1 MTARGGTSVFI
12 QPGDEE
18 FLKEVRQ
25 WEKPQQATLP
35 LFHKCMEEKNFI
47 SFEDIKKIG
56 RVTGQMP
63 NEHYLEVSEIVSIG
77 TFYQHFSF
85 HPMGKHVI
93 QVCLTTPC
101 LLNGARKLLK
111 AFSDHLGIGL
121 EETSSDGLFSLR
133 QSQCIGQCADSPCF
147 IIDED
152 THTKVRPEEIPSLLE
167 SYRKNL
173 TCQPVH
179 VLGKPMLNEP
189 TIFSGLTSET
199 TITFEDYRAKGGY
212 QAFERVLRSMSPEA
226 VLSEIERSGLS
237 GRGGAAF
244 STSRKYQSVRSQSKP
259 RYLICNADEGEP
271 GTFKDR
277 YIMERDPHLLLE
289 GMLISA
295 YTMGTETGYIYIRSE
310 YPHSYRI
317 LEKAIIDAEENG
329 LIGDRILGTNFS
341 FRIRLYRG
349 AGAYICGE
357 ETSLIESLEGKRGF
371 PRNKPPHVS
380 EKGIW
385 QNPTDV
391 SNVETLANI
400 PVILEKGGEWFSRQ
414 GDARTPGT
422 KLFCLS
428 GRVRRPGLYEIP
440 FGKTLRELIY
450 DLGGGVPDNLDLK
463 AVLPAGHVSKLL
475 LPHQID
481 LSLDYPT
488 LKEVGTFL
496 GSASVIVI
504 DKSVCMVDL
513 AYWIS
518 AFFHHESCGQCT
530 PCREGT
536 EDMYEIMV
544 KIVQGKGQEE
554 HLHYLKV
561 LGDYMVEASIC
572 GLGITAPNIP
582 LDSIEKFAEEWKE
595 HIIEK
600 RCSLGICPMGN
611 EVPLA
616 FPPRRSRG
624 FFDDLAS
631 LNPTDP

>member
-1 MTARGGTSVFI
+1 MITE
-12 QPGDEE
+12 PEDED
-18 FLKEVRQ
+18 FLKEVQQ
-25 WEKPQQATLP
+25 WENPQQATLP

-47 SFEDIKKIG
+47 SIDDIKKIG

-93 QVCLTTPC
+93 RVCLTTPC

-121 EETSSDGLFSLR
+121 EETSSDGLFSLQ
-133 QSQCIGQCADSPCF
+133 QSQCMGQCADSPCF
-147 IIDED
+147 MIDED
-152 THTKVRPEEIPSLLE
+152 THIKVSPDQIPALLE
-167 SYRKNL
+167 PYRKNL
-173 TCQPVH
+173 TCQPAH

-189 TIFSGLTSET
+189 TIFSGLTSER
-199 TITFEDYRAKGGY
+199 TISFEDYRAKGGY

-244 STSRKYQSVRSQSKP
+244 STSRKYQSVRAQSKP

-329 LIGDRILGTNFS
+329 LIGDRILGADFS

-450 DLGGGVPDNLDLK
+450 DLGGGIPDDLDLK

-544 KIVQGKGQEE
+544 KIVQGEGQEE

-600 RCSLGICPMGN
+600 RCSLGICPMGK

-624 FFDDLAS
+624 FFDDLAG

>member
-1 MTARGGTSVFI
+1 MITE
-12 QPGDEE
+12 PEDED
-18 FLKEVRQ
+18 FLKEVQQ
-25 WEKPQQATLP
+25 WENPQQATLP

-47 SFEDIKKIG
+47 SIDDIRKIG
-56 RVTGQMP
+56 RVTGLMP
-63 NEHYLEVSEIVSIG
+63 NEDYLEVSEIVSIG

-93 QVCLTTPC
+93 RVCLTTPC

-121 EETSSDGLFSLR
+121 EETSSDGLFSLQ
-133 QSQCIGQCADSPCF
+133 QSQCMGQCADSPCF
-147 IIDED
+147 MIDED
-152 THTKVRPEEIPSLLE
+152 THIKVSPDQIPALLE
-167 SYRKNL
+167 PYRKNL
-173 TCQPVH
+173 ACQPAY

-189 TIFSGLTSET
+189 TIFSGLTSER
-199 TITFEDYRAKGGY
+199 TISFEDYRAKGGY
-212 QAFERVLRSMSPEA
+212 QALERVLLSMSPEA
-226 VLSEIERSGLS
+226 VLAEIERSGLS

-244 STSRKYQSVRSQSKP
+244 STFRKYQSIRNQSKP

-289 GMLISA
+289 GILISA
-295 YTMGTETGYIYIRSE
+295 YTMETESGYIYIRSE

-317 LEKAIIDAEENG
+317 LEKAISEAEENG
-329 LIGDRILGTNFS
+329 FIGDRIMGTDFS

-380 EKGIW
+380 ERGIW
-385 QNPTDV
+385 QCPTDV

-400 PVILEKGGEWFSRQ
+400 PVILEKGGEWYSQQ

-450 DLGGGVPDNLDLK
+450 DLGGGIPDGLDLK
-463 AVLPAGHVSKLL
+463 AVLPAGHVSRLL
-475 LPHQID
+475 LPHQLD
-481 LSLDYPT
+481 LTLDYPT

-513 AYWIS
+513 AYWVS

-544 KIVQGKGQEE
+544 KIVQGEGQEE
-554 HLHYLKV
+554 YLHYLKT

-572 GLGITAPNIP
+572 GLGVTAPNLWSMP
-582 LDSIEKFAEEWKE
+582 
-595 HIIEK
+595 
-600 RCSLGICPMGN
+600 PP
-611 EVPLA
+611 EVV
-616 FPPRRSRG
+616 
-624 FFDDLAS
+624 
-631 LNPTDP
+631 